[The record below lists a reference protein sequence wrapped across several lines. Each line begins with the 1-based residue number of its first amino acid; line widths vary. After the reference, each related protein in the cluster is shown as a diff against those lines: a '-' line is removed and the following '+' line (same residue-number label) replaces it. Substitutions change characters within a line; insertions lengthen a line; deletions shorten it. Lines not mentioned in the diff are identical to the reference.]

1 MTRRYS
7 FPEGHWDWPVKLTH
21 HHAVRAGDMVFTGG
35 QVDLDSLGTVRS
47 IGDLDAQVRN
57 SMAYTQDLLADLGV
71 GFTDLVRL
79 VVYYV
84 GGADDEARL
93 LDLLAGIIG
102 PEVKP
107 VVNLISLPELCYP
120 GMLCEIEGVAMR
132 APDGSALP
140 RRNYHLDDLPFLPQA
155 FSHMVACGGMIF
167 TGDMSARCAD
177 GSVAHPGDIAAQ
189 TRLMMERL
197 SPRASGCRSEDAG
210 CGQGQH
216 ILPRRRHGGRLGNLC
231 PHPRRLLPG
240 TRPGRPPAFPYRPFP
255 MTGLTT
261 PHRRHCLRS
270 RGARVSGTSGPAGI
284 GTGPPR
290 CLTNTVSPPA
300 SLSMWAARWRWM
312 RRPKVLEPGDMVAQ
326 TRIAM
331 DNAARVLE
339 EFGATLDD
347 VVKVTTFYQGSASA
361 EALHENLLIRSNSYS
376 APGPC
381 NDRYPGAQSGL
392 RRHGDRDRGDRDA
405 REPHGSLISRH
416 KIQPHS
422 EQP

>member
-1 MTRRYS
+1 
-7 FPEGHWDWPVKLTH
+7 
-21 HHAVRAGDMVFTGG
+21 MVFTGG
-35 QVDLDSLGTVRS
+35 QVDLDSLGTVRN

-155 FSHMVACGGMIF
+155 FSHAVACGGMIF

-177 GSVAHPGDIAAQ
+177 GSVAHPGDIVAQ

-197 SPRASGCRSEDAG
+197 SRALQAAGAEMQDVVKVNTFYLGDGTAEDWEISARIRAG
-210 CGQGQH
+210 YFRDPGPAPTG
-216 ILPRRRHGGRLGNLC
+216 IPVPSF
-231 PHPRRLLPG
+231 PHD
-240 TRPGRPPAFPYRPFP
+240 
-255 MTGLTT
+255 GLTT
-261 PHRRHCLRS
+261 RIAATACAP
-270 RGARVSGTSGPAGI
+270 GARRIRHVWPGGHWNWTAALPYKHGVASGQLIHVGGQVA
-284 GTGPPR
+284 
-290 CLTNTVSPPA
+290 LDA
-300 SLSMWAARWRWM
+300 QA
-312 RRPKVLEPGDMVAQ
+312 KVLEPGDMVAQ

-339 EFGATLDD
+339 EFGAALDD
-347 VVKVTTFYQGSASA
+347 VVKVTTFYQGNASA
-361 EALHENLLIRSNSYS
+361 EALHENLLIRSNSYT
-376 APGPC
+376 APGPATTGIPVP
-381 NDRYPGAQSGL
+381 NLVYEDMVIEIEVIAML
-392 RRHGDRDRGDRDA
+392 ENHTEA
-405 REPHGSLISRH
+405 
-416 KIQPHS
+416 
-422 EQP
+422 